1 MKLDFIPIDKLFVDR
16 TNMRHGKKTPDVSDI
31 LPTVRARGVIQPLL
45 VRPVNDDGCFG
56 IVAGSRRYH
65 ASLAAADERRAAGDT
80 DPDALLLPCGIL
92 DAGDDADAIEAS
104 MIENM
109 ARLDPD
115 EVSRWESFVRLVKQG
130 KTVEDIAA
138 TFGLPELAVRR
149 VLALGNLLPRIRD
162 LYRRE
167 AIDAATVRHLT
178 MASKRQQQAWLA
190 LHDDPEAYCPTGHQL
205 KAWLFGGSTIPA
217 AHALFDVETSGAA
230 IVADL
235 FGEDRWFADP
245 DAFWT
250 LQNAAIDARSADYLA
265 AGWSDVVVVPP
276 GQHFQSWE
284 YEKTPKRKGGRVY
297 IVVRAS
303 GEVAFHEGYLTRS
316 EIRRR
321 ERGEAPGSGPKPA
334 RPEVSGTMQDYIDL
348 HRHAAVRAALT
359 GSPHVALRL
368 MVAHAILGSPL
379 WGVRVEPQATR
390 NDAVRESVETCKGE
404 ADFDEKRRAVLG
416 VLGFDPER
424 PTVVRNRLDDSA
436 LVRVFLRLLDLPD
449 PAVMDVIA
457 IVMGET
463 LASGSAAVEAV
474 GEQLGVAMADWW
486 QADPVFFELIRD
498 KEVMLRIVAE
508 VAGERVAEANAKEKG
523 RTLKAIVADHL
534 EGTNGRARVECW
546 VPGWMAFPATAYTT
560 RGGVGSVRAAALV
573 AAARIE
579 DDEPEPSGP
588 GAVLALPA
596 PDSETEPV
604 PEPLAA

>member
-1 MKLDFIPIDKLFVDR
+1 MKLDFIPIDKLFVDKA
-16 TNMRHGKKTPDVSDI
+16 NMRHGRKAPDISDI
-31 LPTVRARGVIQPLL
+31 LPTIRARGVIQPLL
-45 VRPVNDDGCFG
+45 VRPADNDRFG

-65 ASLAAADERRAAGDT
+65 ASLAVAAERRGEG
-80 DPDALLLPCGIL
+80 DPDPEALLLPCGIL
-92 DAGDDADAIEAS
+92 DAGDDAAAIEAS
-104 MIENM
+104 MIENF

-138 TFGLPELAVRR
+138 TFGLPDLAVRR

-205 KAWLFGGSTIPA
+205 KAWLFGGSTIKA
-217 AHALFDVETSGAA
+217 AHALFDVEASGAA
-230 IVADL
+230 TVADL
-235 FGEDRWFADP
+235 FGEDKWFADP

-250 LQNAAIDARSADYLA
+250 LQNAAIDARRAAYLE
-265 AGWSDVVVVPP
+265 AGWSDVVIVPP

-316 EIRRR
+316 EVRRR
-321 ERGEAPGSGPKPA
+321 ERGEAPESGRKPA

-359 GSPHVALRL
+359 GFPHVALRL
-368 MVAHAILGSPL
+368 MVAHAVLGSPL

-390 NDAVRESVETCKGE
+390 NDAVRESVETCRGE
-404 ADFDEKRRAVLG
+404 TEFDEKRRAVLG

-424 PTVVRNRLDDSA
+424 ETVVRNRLDDCA
-436 LVRVFLRLLDLPD
+436 LVRLFLRLLDLPD

-463 LASGSAAVEAV
+463 LASGSAAVAAV

-486 QADPVFFELIRD
+486 QADPVFLELIRD
-498 KEVMLRIVAE
+498 REVLLRIVAE

-534 EGTNGRARVECW
+534 EGANGRARVERW
-546 VPGWMAFPATAYTT
+546 VPGWMAFPATAYTV

-573 AAARIE
+573 AAARVE

-588 GAVLALPA
+588 GALLALPA
-596 PDSETEPV
+596 PDSEPEPV

>member
-1 MKLDFIPIDKLFVDR
+1 MKLAFIERDKLYPDKA
-16 TNMRHGKKTPDVSDI
+16 NMRYGRKAPDVSDI
-31 LPTVRARGVIQPLL
+31 LPSIKKRGIVIPLV
-45 VRPVNDDGCFG
+45 VRPAPDEKDDRSG
-56 IVAGSRRYH
+56 IVAGLRRWT
-65 ASLAAADERRAAGDT
+65 ADAIACAEGFDHG
-80 DPDALLLPCGIL
+80 PLPCAIL
-92 DAGDDADAIEAS
+92 EVGDDADAIEAS
-104 MIENM
+104 MIENLQ
-109 ARLDPD
+109 RLDPD
-115 EVSRWESFVRLVKQG
+115 EVAQWESFVRLVKQG
-130 KTVEDIAA
+130 RSVEDIAA
-138 TFGLPELAVRR
+138 TFGVPELAVRR

-190 LHDDPEAYCPTGHQL
+190 LHEDPEAYCPTGHQL

-217 AHALFDVETSGAA
+217 AHALFDVEARGLAT
-230 IVADL
+230 VADL

-265 AGWSDVVVVPP
+265 AGWSEVVVVPP

-424 PTVVRNRLDDSA
+424 ETVVRNRSDDHA
-436 LVRVFLRLLDLPD
+436 LVRLFLRLLDLPD

-463 LASGSAAVEAV
+463 LASGSAVVEAV

>member
-1 MKLDFIPIDKLFVDR
+1 MKLAFIDHDKLYVDK
-16 TNMRHGKKTPDVSDI
+16 TNMRRGRKAPDVAHI
-31 LPTVRARGVIQPLL
+31 LPSVRKRGVIVPLV
-45 VRPVNDDGCFG
+45 VRPANDDDRFG
-56 IVAGSRRYH
+56 IVAGSCRWTAYGIARGEGIDH
-65 ASLAAADERRAAGDT
+65 G
-80 DPDALLLPCGIL
+80 PLPCAIL
-92 DAGDDADAIEAS
+92 EDGDDANAIEAS
-104 MIENM
+104 MIENL

-115 EVSRWESFVRLVKQG
+115 EVSQWESFVRLVREG
-130 KTVEDIAA
+130 RSVEDISA

-162 LYRRE
+162 LHRRE

-178 MASKRQQQAWLA
+178 LASKRQQQAWLA
-190 LHDDPEAYCPTGHQL
+190 LHDDPCPTGHQL
-205 KAWLFGGSTIPA
+205 KAWLFGGQSIKA
-217 AHALFDVETSGAA
+217 AVALFDVEASGAA
-230 IVADL
+230 TVADL

-245 DAFWT
+245 DAFWIE
-250 LQNAAIDARSADYLA
+250 QNAAIDTRSADYLA

-303 GEVAFHEGYLTRS
+303 GEVAFHEGYLTRA
-316 EIRRR
+316 EVRRR
-321 ERGEAPGSGPKPA
+321 ERGEAADSGAKPA

-359 GSPHVALRL
+359 GFPHVALRL

-379 WGVRVEPQATR
+379 WGVRIEPQATR

-424 PTVVRNRLDDSA
+424 ETVVRNRLDDCE
-436 LVRVFLRLLDLPD
+436 LVRLFLRLLDLPD

-457 IVMGET
+457 VVMGET

-508 VAGERVAEANAKEKG
+508 VAGERVADANAKEKG

-534 EGTNGRARVECW
+534 AGANGRARVERW
-546 VPGWMAFPATAYTT
+546 VPGWMAFPATAYTA

-573 AAARIE
+573 AAARVE
-579 DDEPEPSGP
+579 DHEPEPSGP
-588 GAVLALPA
+588 GAALPA
-596 PDSETEPV
+596 PDTEPEPV